1 MFKVRSRELLTDDST
16 RSMYTPTDG
25 LLYLHKRITDGL
37 LEIFTDYW
45 YIGNRPVLA
54 VHDER
59 QFGVVV

>member
-1 MFKVRSRELLTDDST
+1 M
-16 RSMYTPTDG
+16 PTDG

-54 VHDER
+54 VHVER